1 MNKPQDCL
9 ANLSSDG
16 KRRIQEVVGNIYY
29 YETSYEIY
37 NLTHQKIYAHSKTDP
52 VL

>member
-16 KRRIQEVVGNIYY
+16 KRRIQEVVAVILYHPRALNSLALVALSSIGT
-29 YETSYEIY
+29 EQATP
-37 NLTHQKIYAHSKTDP
+37 T
-52 VL
+52 